1 MRCWLHCSGVL
12 EKPDI
17 LMSETVTQFYLYAGI
32 LLIGSSAAIHYF
44 PYLRL
49 RDTGRKYIAFNLVA
63 VILSDYLR
71 ERVKHGWSP
80 WPAYCV
86 IPAAILGLVLFSVG
100 VFRLSQSP

>member
-1 MRCWLHCSGVL
+1 
-12 EKPDI
+12 
-17 LMSETVTQFYLYAGI
+17 MSETVTQFYLYAGI

-80 WPAYCV
+80 LASLLRHSRRDSRSCV
-86 IPAAILGLVLFSVG
+86 VLCRRVQVVTIAVG
-100 VFRLSQSP
+100 PG